1 MLRKIGEKEIL
12 NIATLIKVKEETNKV
27 TVDDYAVLNLADIS
41 TLVEEEWD
49 KLFTKDVP
57 EAFKNDV
64 CDDICCSYFN
74 KKGVPTYAEDM
85 ELVDKYNKVKESGDS
100 EEEFK
105 YYHYL
110 LAIMWEAIAVICG

>member
-41 TLVEEEWD
+41 IIVEEEWD
-49 KLFTKDVP
+49 KLFTKDVQ

-64 CDDICCSYFN
+64 GDDIGC
-74 KKGVPTYAEDM
+74 A
-85 ELVDKYNKVKESGDS
+85 
-100 EEEFK
+100 
-105 YYHYL
+105 YL
-110 LAIMWEAIAVICG
+110 LTNIIRLKMMKKNVHTSIIIY

>member
-27 TVDDYAVLNLADIS
+27 TVDDYAVLNVADIS
-41 TLVEEEWD
+41 IIVEEEWD

-74 KKGVPTYAEDM
+74 KKEVPTYAEYM
-85 ELVDKYNKVKESGDS
+85 ELVDKYNKAKDNEVECRY
-100 EEEFK
+100 F
-105 YYHYL
+105 YYYI
-110 LAIMWEAIAVICG
+110 LATMIKVIYTICDY